1 MLPVLSCYA
10 ALEVRALKGLI
21 VRFGFAAL
29 ILCRMNQFL
38 NDVLTGH
45 QLSGYATSELFHCE
59 TRDELL
65 VRCSPLRAS
74 SREETEEPIDQGP
87 HLGFESDD
95 VEQVEETPRN
105 PCGKTGQTD
114 LAHLDDCFETCDRRH

>member
-1 MLPVLSCYA
+1 MRRTGSECFRSFPCYA

-21 VRFGFAAL
+21 VHFGFAVL

-38 NDVLTGH
+38 HDVLTGH

-65 VRCSPLRAS
+65 VCCGPLRAS
-74 SREETEEPIDQGP
+74 SREETEEPIDQGSY
-87 HLGFESDD
+87 LRLESDD
-95 VEQVEETPRN
+95 VEQVEETP
-105 PCGKTGQTD
+105 
-114 LAHLDDCFETCDRRH
+114 

>member
-21 VRFGFAAL
+21 VRFGFAVL

-38 NDVLTGH
+38 YDVLTGD
-45 QLSGYATSELFHCE
+45 QLSGYAASELFHCE

-65 VRCSPLRAS
+65 VCCGPL
-74 SREETEEPIDQGP
+74 
-87 HLGFESDD
+87 
-95 VEQVEETPRN
+95 
-105 PCGKTGQTD
+105 
-114 LAHLDDCFETCDRRH
+114 